1 MDGAQM
7 PRLKRTH
14 PGQPG
19 ISRRRRGRGWSYV
32 DPDGAPISDAG
43 IRARLDGLVIPPAWT
58 DVWITPFANGHLQAV
73 GTDAK
78 GRRQYLYHD
87 DWRSRQDLIK
97 HQRVL
102 RLGAALP
109 KARGRALESFGHRG
123 WDRERALAVAF
134 RLLDR
139 GHFRIGGAGYVQA
152 NGSYGLSTL
161 LRTHVHRR
169 NGALIFDYTA
179 KSGVHRIERIDD
191 EPLVEAVSSLVRRRS
206 GSPEELLAYRTRSG
220 WRALTGDEIN
230 EYVRSLTGVEVSAKD
245 FRTWHGTVLGS
256 VALAREELNRPAQ
269 RRWTERAASQA
280 VRRSVVAVAEN
291 LGNTPAVCRASYVNP
306 RAIDLFR
313 SGTTIERAV
322 VRAAGSAPNALHT
335 TDPAAVAQVVAE
347 LGSAPQV
354 ERAVLR
360 MLKE

>member
-1 MDGAQM
+1 M

-14 PGQPG
+14 PRQPG
-19 ISRRRRGRGWSYV
+19 IGRRRRGRGWSYT
-32 DPDGAPISDAG
+32 DPDGGPITDQPT
-43 IRARLDGLVIPPAWT
+43 RARIDGLAIPPAWT

-87 DWRSRQDLIK
+87 DWHSKQDLIK
-97 HQRVL
+97 HERVL

-109 KARGRALESFGHRG
+109 RARERALESLGHRR

-152 NGSYGLSTL
+152 NASYGLSTL
-161 LRTHVHRR
+161 LRTHVHRQ

-191 EPLVEAVSSLVRRRS
+191 QPLVEAVSSLARRRS
-206 GSPEELLAYRTRSG
+206 DSPAELLAYRTRAG
-220 WRALTGDEIN
+220 WRALTGEEIN
-230 EYVRSLTGVEVSAKD
+230 EYVRSVTGVQVSAKD

-256 VALAREELNRPAQ
+256 VALAREELNHPADRP
-269 RRWTERAASQA
+269 WSERAANRA
-280 VRRSVVAVAEN
+280 IRRAVVAVAEN
-291 LGNTPAVCRASYVNP
+291 LGNTPAVCRGSYVNP
-306 RAIDLFR
+306 RVIDLFR
-313 SGTTIERAV
+313 SGITIERAV
-322 VRAAGSAPNALHT
+322 VRAAGSAGEALHT
-335 TDPAAVAQVVAE
+335 ADPGEAVAVIAD
-347 LGSAPQV
+347 LGAAPRV

-360 MLKE
+360 MLRE

>member
-1 MDGAQM
+1 MDGAHV

-19 ISRRRRGRGWSYV
+19 ITRRRRGRGWSYT
-32 DPDGAPISDAG
+32 DAAGEPIDDQEV
-43 IRARLDGLVIPPAWT
+43 RARLDGLVIPPAWT

-87 DWRSRQDLIK
+87 DWRARQDLIK
-97 HQRVL
+97 HRRVL
-102 RLGAALP
+102 QLGGALP
-109 KARGRALESFGHRG
+109 GARNRALEAFGHRR
-123 WDRERALAVAF
+123 WNRDRALALAF

-161 LRTHVHRR
+161 LRSHVRR
-169 NGALIFDYTA
+169 RSGALIFEYTA
-179 KSGVHRIERIDD
+179 KSGVHRIERIDYAA
-191 EPLVEAVSSLVRRRS
+191 LVEAVTSLMRRR
-206 GSPEELLAYRTRSG
+206 GDTVDELLAYHTRAG
-220 WRALTGDEIN
+220 WRALTSDEIN
-230 EYVRSLTGVEVSAKD
+230 EYVRDVTGLDVSAKD
-245 FRTWHGTVLGS
+245 FRTWHGTVLAS
-256 VALAREELNRPAQ
+256 VALAREMLLHPDD
-269 RRWTERAASQA
+269 RRWTERAADRA
-280 VRRSVVAVAEN
+280 VRRSVVAVAAN

-313 SGTTIERAV
+313 SGTTIDRAV
-322 VRAAGSAPNALHT
+322 TRAARSAPDALT
-335 TDPAAVAQVVAE
+335 AGEPAEVADRVAV
-347 LGSAPQV
+347 LGATPGV

-360 MLKE
+360 LLKE